1 MRTNIVLNDELVR
14 EAQALSHIKTKR
26 ELIDQA
32 LKEFVAH
39 RKRLNLRELKGLG
52 GIRSDYDYKS
62 LRVGEK
68 ER

>member
-1 MRTNIVLNDELVR
+1 MRTNIVLDDQLVK
-14 EAQALSHIKTKR
+14 EAQALSQIKTKR
-26 ELIDQA
+26 ELIEQA

-39 RKRLNLRELKGLG
+39 RKRLNLRELKGMG

-62 LRVGEK
+62 LRAGKK